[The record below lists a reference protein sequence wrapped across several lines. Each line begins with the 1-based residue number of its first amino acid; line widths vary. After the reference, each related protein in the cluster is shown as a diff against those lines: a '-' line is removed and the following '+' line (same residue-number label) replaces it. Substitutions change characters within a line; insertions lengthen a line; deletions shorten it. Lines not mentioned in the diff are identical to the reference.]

1 MTPVPASL
9 RARKIPGEPEIWLF
23 VAGDLIV
30 FSVFFA
36 LIALGQRQ
44 STDMFAQSR
53 AQLDLRTGLV
63 NTLLLLTAS
72 WFVAKAVEHHRE
84 GARTSCTRHFTF
96 AMLCGAGFVANKAM
110 EWGTKLQHGI
120 TPATNEFFMLFFVF
134 TGIHLLDVLVGIA
147 VLGILR
153 GVSRRSV
160 RGPHDLRTLESGA
173 TFWHLVDLLWIVLF
187 ALLYLL

>member
-1 MTPVPASL
+1 MTPVASGL
-9 RARKIPGEPEIWLF
+9 RARKIPGELGIWLF

-30 FSVFFA
+30 FAVFFV

-44 STDMFAQSR
+44 SPDMFVQSR
-53 AQLDLRTGLV
+53 EQLDLRMGLA

-72 WFVAKAVEHHRE
+72 WFVAKAVERLRE
-84 GARTSCTRHFTF
+84 GARTACTRHLTF
-96 AMLCGAGFVANKAM
+96 AMLCGAGFVANKAV
-110 EWGTKLQHGI
+110 EWSGKLQHGI
-120 TPATNEFFMLFFVF
+120 TPATNEFFMFFFVF
-134 TGIHLLDVLVGIA
+134 TGIHLLHVLVGIA
-147 VLGILR
+147 VLGVLR
-153 GVSRRSV
+153 GVSRRVV